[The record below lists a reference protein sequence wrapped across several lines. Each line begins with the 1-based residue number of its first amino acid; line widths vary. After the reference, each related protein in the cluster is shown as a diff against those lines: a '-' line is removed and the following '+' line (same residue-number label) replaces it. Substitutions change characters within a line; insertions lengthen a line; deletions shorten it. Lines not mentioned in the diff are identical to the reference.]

1 MHVSTVPF
9 HLGSRARFSSVGAC
23 VLNSVLSIHFFAKHF
38 SELPCGGQRGYSE
51 RVFRAS
57 KALIGM
63 IHVPALPG
71 APRCSMNFEEIRRFV
86 LADSAAL
93 AEGGLDGLI
102 IENFGDVPFYPSR
115 VPAHTIA
122 FLSTL
127 AFEVK
132 TRFLLPLGI
141 NVLRNDGMAAI
152 AIAAA
157 VGAEFVRVN
166 VYTGARV
173 SDQGILH
180 GDAHEI
186 TRYRRALGA
195 TPQIWAD
202 VAVKHS
208 APLGDRVLGDEVEDT
223 IERGLADA
231 VIVSGTS
238 TGKPTP
244 LADVRTVKRHAGQA
258 PIYVGSGVDDS
269 TVEALLEV
277 ADGAIVGTAFKIDD
291 KVSAPVDRVRVRAL
305 VSTVRRRF
313 GG

>member
-1 MHVSTVPF
+1 V
-9 HLGSRARFSSVGAC
+9 RFEEYT
-23 VLNSVLSIHFFAKHF
+23 LNSLLRKVF
-38 SELPCGGQRGYSE
+38 SGLPGTPRGYSE

-71 APRCSMNFEEIRRFV
+71 APRCSMNFEEIRGFV

-93 AEGGLDGLI
+93 AEGGVDGLL
-102 IENFGDVPFYPSR
+102 IENFGDVPFYASR
-115 VPAHTIA
+115 VPPHTIA
-122 FLSTL
+122 FLSAL

-180 GDAHEI
+180 GQAHEI
-186 TRYRRALGA
+186 ARYRRALGTTA
-195 TPQIWAD
+195 EIWAD

-208 APLGDRVLGDEVEDT
+208 APLGDRFLGDEVEDT
-223 IERGLADA
+223 VERALADA

-238 TGKPTP
+238 TGKPTA
-244 LADVRTVKRHAGQA
+244 LEDVRTVKHHAGQA
-258 PIYVGSGVDDS
+258 AVYVGSGVDDS
-269 TVEALLEV
+269 SVETLLEV
-277 ADGAIVGTAFKIDD
+277 ADGAIVGTALKLDG
-291 KVSAPVDRVRVRAL
+291 KVSAPVDRARVHAL

-313 GG
+313 PAERQATQ